1 MLAGTIGTTIEWYD
15 FFIYAFI
22 APLVFDQLFFPKYE
36 QLTATLAVFATF
48 AAGFLVRPLGGLVF
62 GHFGDR
68 VGRKSVLLCSLLM
81 MGLATML
88 IGLLP
93 TYGSA
98 GLIAT
103 VALVVLRLLQGFA
116 LGGESTAANLMA
128 IETAPSGR
136 RGLAAAWIQAAGP
149 LGVVLASLAAMMI
162 SRLPEEDLLTWAW
175 RVPFLVSGVLVALGV
190 YMRLRIE
197 ESAIFRQTS
206 PAAAMPAMEAIRSH
220 PRSIIA
226 VLFAEVAQTSYFY
239 LTAVFVI
246 SFATRQL
253 GVGKDVVTRA
263 VLMAN
268 LVALVAMPL
277 VGAWCDRVGRK
288 PLFLAGTV
296 LAAVSMPLYYYLAG
310 TRDPVLMTVAV
321 MATAGLIHPL
331 MFATEG
337 SYFPELFPTRVRFS
351 GVSIGKQ
358 IGAVLGGGIAPL
370 MATALY
376 AWTGTS
382 FSIAG
387 YYAALALIATIA
399 LSLVKDTR
407 DMSISDNE
415 RSDLRSKS

>member
-1 MLAGTIGTTIEWYD
+1 MATTSLHNDKRDAVAGRIEDKGARRRILLAGTIGTTIEWYD

-246 SFATRQL
+246 FDSPRAPPASRCRRCPDNRGSCTSAATR
-253 GVGKDVVTRA
+253 
-263 VLMAN
+263 N
-268 LVALVAMPL
+268 AMT
-277 VGAWCDRVGRK
+277 K
-288 PLFLAGTV
+288 PGT
-296 LAAVSMPLYYYLAG
+296 AA
-310 TRDPVLMTVAV
+310 T
-321 MATAGLIHPL
+321 
-331 MFATEG
+331 
-337 SYFPELFPTRVRFS
+337 
-351 GVSIGKQ
+351 
-358 IGAVLGGGIAPL
+358 
-370 MATALY
+370 
-376 AWTGTS
+376 
-382 FSIAG
+382 
-387 YYAALALIATIA
+387 
-399 LSLVKDTR
+399 
-407 DMSISDNE
+407 
-415 RSDLRSKS
+415 